1 MRNVARPTSNPLI
14 FIISFLFNDAK
25 DFKDLKD
32 SKDPKDPKD
41 PKAPKTLPPNL
52 RPQEVPQVPNGQD
65 GVVQEHAGT
74 GIAHHLPYLLA
85 HVRFVA
91 MHGASG
97 ATGLVLAKAAMLQ
110 ALNGIIQ
117 QCLALRTERG
127 NGENGKVK
135 TENGKVSG

>member
-14 FIISFLFNDAK
+14 FIISFLFNDTK

-32 SKDPKDPKD
+32 SKDFKD
-41 PKAPKTLPPNL
+41 PKTLPPNL

-85 HVRFVA
+85 HGWLIA

-110 ALNGIIQ
+110 ALEGIIQ
-117 QCLALRTERG
+117 QCLALGAERG

>member
-1 MRNVARPTSNPLI
+1 MSNG
-14 FIISFLFNDAK
+14 K
-25 DFKDLKD
+25 
-32 SKDPKDPKD
+32 
-41 PKAPKTLPPNL
+41 
-52 RPQEVPQVPNGQD
+52 D

-74 GIAHHLPYLLA
+74 GIAHHLPYMLA

-91 MHGASG
+91 MHGASRT
-97 ATGLVLAKAAMLQ
+97 TGLILAKAAMLQ

-117 QCLALRTERG
+117 QCLALGAERG

>member
-14 FIISFLFNDAK
+14 FIISFLFNDTK

-32 SKDPKDPKD
+32 SKDFKD
-41 PKAPKTLPPNL
+41 PKTLPPNL

-74 GIAHHLPYLLA
+74 GIAHHLPYLHA
-85 HVRFVA
+85 HGWLIA
-91 MHGASG
+91 MQGASG

-117 QCLALRTERG
+117 QCLALGAERG
-127 NGENGKVK
+127 NVENGKGK

>member
-1 MRNVARPTSNPLI
+1 MTLKTLKTLRTLKPL
-14 FIISFLFNDAK
+14 
-25 DFKDLKD
+25 
-32 SKDPKDPKD
+32 
-41 PKAPKTLPPNL
+41 KTLPPNL

-85 HVRFVA
+85 HGWFIA
-91 MHGASG
+91 MHRASG

-117 QCLALRTERG
+117 QCLALGAERG

>member
-1 MRNVARPTSNPLI
+1 MRNVARPTSNPLR

-25 DFKDLKD
+25 DFKD
-32 SKDPKDPKD
+32 
-41 PKAPKTLPPNL
+41 PKTLPPNL
-52 RPQEVPQVPNGQD
+52 RPQEVPQVPNGKD

-85 HVRFVA
+85 HGWLIA

-97 ATGLVLAKAAMLQ
+97 ATGLILAKAAMLQ
-110 ALNGIIQ
+110 AQNGIIQ
-117 QCLALRTERG
+117 QCLALGAERG
-127 NGENGKVK
+127 NGENGKVNRRSTPEGAEVK

>member
-25 DFKDLKD
+25 DSKDF
-32 SKDPKDPKD
+32 KDPKDPKD
-41 PKAPKTLPPNL
+41 SKTLPPNL

-74 GIAHHLPYLLA
+74 GIENHLPYMLA

-91 MHGASG
+91 IHRASG
-97 ATGLVLAKAAMLQ
+97 ATRLILAKAAMLQ

-117 QCLALRTERG
+117 QCLALGAERG
-127 NGENGKVK
+127 TGE
-135 TENGKVSG
+135 TGKVSG

>member
-14 FIISFLFNDAK
+14 FIISFLFNDTK

-32 SKDPKDPKD
+32 SKDFKD
-41 PKAPKTLPPNL
+41 PKTLPPNL

-85 HVRFVA
+85 HCWLIA
-91 MHGASG
+91 MHRASG

-110 ALNGIIQ
+110 SLEGIIQ
-117 QCLALRTERG
+117 QCLALGAERG

-135 TENGKVSG
+135 TEKGKVSG

>member
-1 MRNVARPTSNPLI
+1 MARPTSNPLI
-14 FIISFLFNDAK
+14 FIISFLFNDTK

-32 SKDPKDPKD
+32 SKDFKD
-41 PKAPKTLPPNL
+41 PKTLPPNL

-85 HVRFVA
+85 HGWLIA
-91 MHGASG
+91 MHRASG

-110 ALNGIIQ
+110 SLEGIIQ
-117 QCLALRTERG
+117 QCLALGAERG
-127 NGENGKVK
+127 NVENGKGK